1 MAPCPDGDVTA
12 RAPLNLYSSTWSVGR
27 LATVIT
33 IRKSLVIFFLFF
45 QKIEI
50 IKKSKKKVILLDVH
64 LAFGRL

>member
-12 RAPLNLYSSTWSVGR
+12 RAPQNVFTWSVGR

-45 QKIEI
+45 QK
-50 IKKSKKKVILLDVH
+50 
-64 LAFGRL
+64 